1 MAEDDLRDDLVILD
15 DEEYPEIDP
24 DYREEEPEPEPPAPE
39 DEDVRSYSSGKGN
52 PIEKLLEVIGYY
64 DPARRKTAVML
75 VAGVTA
81 MLLLLLIGG
90 AGGGDPRREVVVT
103 SVEQL
108 PMLSIGEGE
117 QNDDLSNE
125 SMMQTAN
132 NRRRNSP
139 GAFASSMFEEN
150 FTEEEIQQ
158 ITSEDDFSLST
169 EPKEQEVKP
178 ATASEAAAR
187 RNENLAALGITPATR
202 EAAAASV
209 NEAQIPNDI
218 ASKYGVSEEAIKRS
232 GLTTEQFEQLMKT
245 VNEPIPE
252 LPSEVTS
259 ALAEEQSAPAPAQPA
274 EQITIQT
281 TTPTI
286 RRSSGMS
293 SLDSDTWDTG
303 GGMSSLDDDPFVYEE
318 ADHPFKVMFC
328 RNEKI
333 RSGQRVPLR
342 LLEDMVVGNTLLPMN
357 THLMATCTIGER
369 LSVQVTSIEINGR
382 IFTLDFV
389 GYDND
394 GGLGLYC
401 PNPNQVIDQAER
413 QAGNI
418 LRSTIGGAAG
428 GLAGTAISAGATI
441 ASNARGG
448 QTVSITSGY
457 TFYLMNTKR

>member
-1 MAEDDLRDDLVILD
+1 MSEEDFMDGIEILD
-15 DEEYPEIDP
+15 DEVYPEIDP
-24 DYREEEPEPEPPAPE
+24 DYREDEPGPEPEPSAPE
-39 DEDVRSYSSGKGN
+39 DEDERSYRTGRGN
-52 PIEKLLEVIGYY
+52 PIERLLEVIGYY

-81 MLLLLLIGG
+81 VLLLLLIGG
-90 AGGGDPRREVVVT
+90 AGGGGPRNKVVVT

-117 QNDDLSNE
+117 LNDDLSNE
-125 SMMQTAN
+125 SMLQTAN
-132 NRRRNSP
+132 SRRRNSP

-158 ITSEDDFSLST
+158 IASGDDFSLSSET
-169 EPKEQEVKP
+169 KEQEVRP
-178 ATASEAAAR
+178 ASSSEAAAR
-187 RNENLAALGITPATR
+187 RNENLAALGITPASR
-202 EAAAASV
+202 EAAAAAV
-209 NEAQIPNDI
+209 KQEQIPNDI

-232 GLTTEQFEQLMKT
+232 GLTPEQFEQLMAAAGDR
-245 VNEPIPE
+245 IPE
-252 LPSEVTS
+252 LPSEIT
-259 ALAEEQSAPAPAQPA
+259 APEPPSPQPA

-293 SLDSDTWDTG
+293 SLDSDTWDTS
-303 GGMSSLDDDPFVYEE
+303 GGMSSLDDDPYVYEE

-342 LLEDMVVGNTLLPMN
+342 LLEDMVVGSTFLPMN

-401 PNPNQVIDQAER
+401 PNPNQAVDQAER

-441 ASNARGG
+441 VSNSRGA